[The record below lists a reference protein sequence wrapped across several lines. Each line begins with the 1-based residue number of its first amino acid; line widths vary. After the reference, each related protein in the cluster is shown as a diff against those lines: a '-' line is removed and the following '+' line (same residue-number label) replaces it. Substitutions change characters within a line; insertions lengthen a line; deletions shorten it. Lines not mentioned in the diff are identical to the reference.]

1 MPPVASFEEELK
13 FPSAV
18 VKRLIKSS
26 IEKYMHRQIP
36 IEKDALLAFS
46 ASATVWITYLTA
58 IATEVMKERKR
69 STLSV
74 EDLFSALNETDF
86 GDFVEP
92 LQQFLQEYKE
102 QQSKKKEAKW
112 EQKQAELGNHVAAQ
126 GTKPP
131 GDDDYGM
138 EEEPESGNVDGV
150 ETYDQKQQA
159 SIESLLN

>member
-1 MPPVASFEEELK
+1 VDNLFDSHVSVNVLVV
-13 FPSAV
+13 FPENNRV
-18 VKRLIKSS
+18 YPRLGD
-26 IEKYMHRQIP
+26 R
-36 IEKDALLAFS
+36 
-46 ASATVWITYLTA
+46 
-58 IATEVMKERKR
+58 ATEVMKERKR

-138 EEEPESGNVDGV
+138 EEEPESGNVD
-150 ETYDQKQQA
+150 
-159 SIESLLN
+159 